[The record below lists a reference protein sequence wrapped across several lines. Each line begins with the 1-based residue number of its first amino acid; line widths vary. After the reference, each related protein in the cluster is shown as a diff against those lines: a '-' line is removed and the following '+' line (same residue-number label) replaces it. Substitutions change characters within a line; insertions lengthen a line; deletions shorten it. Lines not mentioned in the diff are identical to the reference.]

1 MLFLL
6 SLSACDSMNRTPIP
20 HNSPEIS
27 IDSNYSD
34 AAKLRKDF
42 MSNEFLFS
50 FIISPPTVNTYSTIH
65 YDNKFPKAAAFGNY
79 RQENDNQKDFDC
91 LLAVNFDWP
100 FEKNLPKSILDE
112 LKKHNLTNKKLIDI
126 FWVMQPLSS
135 LSNITYLKAHG
146 WADPDEPIEYNNI
159 RVDRNFLYGLYEA
172 DINIGVSYGVELYKL
187 KPFHV
192 YVHHGKYSPKTAA
205 VSIPDNPASMALWSL
220 VIDNN
225 NPNKNIK
232 ALATLHWLVSDED
245 FQKIKQESYERKNI
259 IDKNG
264 IDLNKEIP
272 KYKNIGEYIDF
283 FKNQSFLKD
292 TSLVKKLSQLS
303 NIE

>member
-1 MLFLL
+1 MKFFYILL
-6 SLSACDSMNRTPIP
+6 LLILGACGPMNISPITN
-20 HNSPEIS
+20 NSPEIS
-27 IDSNYSD
+27 IDSDYSK
-34 AAKLRKDF
+34 AKKLRKNF

-50 FIISPPTVNTYSTIH
+50 FIISPPTVNTYSTLH
-65 YDNKFPKAAAFGNY
+65 YGNSFPKAAAFGDY
-79 RQENDNQKDFDC
+79 NQKAFAC

-100 FEKNLPKSILDE
+100 FEKNLPKSILHE
-112 LKKHNLTNKKLIDI
+112 LKKHNLTDKKLIDI

-146 WADPDEPIEYNNI
+146 WADPDEPMEYNNVRI
-159 RVDRNFLYGLYEA
+159 DRNFLYGIYDA
-172 DINIGVSYGVELYKL
+172 DVDIGVSYGVELYKL

-205 VSIPDNPASMALWSL
+205 VSIPDNSASMALWSL

-232 ALATLHWLVSDED
+232 ALATLHWLVSDDD
-245 FQKIKQESYERKNI
+245 FQKIKQESYERKII

-264 IDLNKEIP
+264 IDSKKEIP

-283 FKNQSFLKD
+283 FKNQSFFKN
-292 TSLVKKLSQLS
+292 TSLVKKLNTLS
-303 NIE
+303 SID

>member
-1 MLFLL
+1 MKIFHMLFLL
-6 SLSACDSMNRTPIP
+6 SLSACDPTNRTPIP
-20 HNSPEIS
+20 HNIPEKY
-27 IDSNYSD
+27 IDSDYSD
-34 AAKLRKDF
+34 AAKLKKDF

-50 FIISPPTVNTYSTIH
+50 FIISPPTVNTYSTLH
-65 YDNKFPKAAAFGNY
+65 YGNSFPKAAAFGDY
-79 RQENDNQKDFDC
+79 NQKAFAC

-112 LKKHNLTNKKLIDI
+112 LKKHNLTDKKLIDI

-146 WADPDEPIEYNNI
+146 WADPDEPLNYNGT
-159 RVDRNFLYGLYEA
+159 RLQRNFLYGMYEV
-172 DINIGVSYGVELYKL
+172 DIDIGVSYGVEHNKL
-187 KPFHV
+187 KPFEIHT
-192 YVHHGKYSPKTAA
+192 HDGMYSPQTAA
-205 VSIPDNPASMALWSL
+205 VQIPDNSPSMALWSL

-232 ALATLHWLVSDED
+232 ALVTLHWLVSDDD
-245 FQKIKQESYERKNI
+245 FQKIKQESYERKII

-264 IDLNKEIP
+264 IDSKKEIP

-283 FKNQSFLKD
+283 FKNQSFFKN